1 KTKELGAST
10 PQSKLSYSEPEKTSC
25 QTQILRKFGRVDTV
39 PPDKSGSIAR
49 NQTMTEVAHRY
60 AAQKLPTSLWPKQLN
75 AECPATIFRE
85 RPLEQYEEL
94 IDKQRSRIKQ
104 LTQQIECLERESTRL
119 HGSLASTQK
128 ELEESRAEVD
138 RKASMLATLI
148 KESTNKDNILRQLDT
163 ILARFTAKWQKQE
176 QKRAT
181 ELASAKL
188 AEREVRDQLEQL
200 KSEYEQDKHAWNNK
214 LKSLESALANTP
226 AGDHATSEVLEGDS
240 SIRSMEGKIKRLE
253 SQLSERESQLD
264 ELRKQL
270 TEERQQCVILK
281 ADYDE
286 AKSKLEQK
294 LNKARELIKR
304 ASRMHREEKQRLQDE
319 IQKNA
324 EAHAQEIQKL
334 NRKACEDYQQQLS
347 DALSEQEKRH
357 QLELTELRE
366 AFQKTLD
373 EASDRYR
380 AELEQLRLNTHT
392 QVAQCLMEAEDRL
405 HTERCRLEA
414 TEKQAERWRVAAR
427 EAEAA
432 RSDLAI
438 RINELLQARCT
449 ETIEMFCSTTDDP
462 MVTNDRGL
470 MSHSSLAKTS
480 MGQGDR
486 TQISTES
493 PPKKSPNSVCNAC
506 PNHTSAPQLDMQ
518 ELTGSEKRGTSGHQS
533 VGPCTPEYI
542 SEDSANATLKQH
554 NEAEAYIQLTEVC
567 SLIDNDENTVVLL
580 QANSEVNTDPVKLQ

>member
-1 KTKELGAST
+1 MS
-10 PQSKLSYSEPEKTSC
+10 
-25 QTQILRKFGRVDTV
+25 
-39 PPDKSGSIAR
+39 
-49 NQTMTEVAHRY
+49 
-60 AAQKLPTSLWPKQLN
+60 AAQKLPTSVWPWQLN
-75 AECPATIFRE
+75 AECPATIARE
-85 RPLEQYEEL
+85 RSLEQYEEL

-104 LTQQIECLERESTRL
+104 LTQQMECLEKESTRL
-119 HGSLASTQK
+119 HGSLMSTQK
-128 ELEESRAEVD
+128 ELEEARTEVG
-138 RKASMLATLI
+138 RKASMLSTLI

-188 AEREVRDQLEQL
+188 AEQEARDQLEHL

-214 LKSLESALANTP
+214 LKSLESDLASTS
-226 AGDHATSEVLEGDS
+226 AGDHAKSEVVEGDF
-240 SIRSMEGKIKRLE
+240 SIRSMEEKINELE
-253 SQLSERESQLD
+253 SQISERGSQLD

-270 TEERQQCVILK
+270 TEEKQQCAILK
-281 ADYDE
+281 TDYDE

-324 EAHAQEIQKL
+324 ETYAQEIKKV
-334 NRKACEDYQQQLS
+334 NRKACEDYQKQLS
-347 DALSEQEKRH
+347 DALSEQEKHH

-373 EASDRYR
+373 DASDRYR

-392 QVAQCLMEAEDRL
+392 QIAQCLMEAEDRL

-414 TEKQAERWRVAAR
+414 TEKQAERWRIAAR

-449 ETIEMFCSTTDDP
+449 ETMEMLCSTNDDP
-462 MVTNDRGL
+462 AVTNDRGL
-470 MSHSSLAKTS
+470 MSHVSVAKTS
-480 MGQGDR
+480 VGRGRAQV
-486 TQISTES
+486 ITES
-493 PPKKSPNSVCNAC
+493 PPKKSPDSICDEC
-506 PNHTSAPQLDMQ
+506 PNHKSALQLDMQ
-518 ELTGSEKRGTSGHQS
+518 ELTGNEKRGTSAHQS
-533 VGPCTPEYI
+533 AEPCTPECI
-542 SEDSANATLKQH
+542 SVDSANATLGQH
-554 NEAEAYIQLTEVC
+554 NEAEPYIQLTEVC

-580 QANSEVNTDPVKLQ
+580 QANGEMNTDRLKLQKVWTIA

>member
-1 KTKELGAST
+1 
-10 PQSKLSYSEPEKTSC
+10 
-25 QTQILRKFGRVDTV
+25 
-39 PPDKSGSIAR
+39 
-49 NQTMTEVAHRY
+49 MTEVAQKS
-60 AAQKLPTSLWPKQLN
+60 AAQKSPTPLWPWQLN
-75 AECPATIFRE
+75 AECPAAIVRE
-85 RPLEQYEEL
+85 RSLEQYEEL

-104 LTQQIECLERESTRL
+104 LTQQMECLEKESTRL
-119 HGSLASTQK
+119 HGSLVSTQK
-128 ELEESRAEVD
+128 ELEESRTEVD
-138 RKASMLATLI
+138 RKASLLSTLI

-188 AEREVRDQLEQL
+188 AEQEARDQLEHL
-200 KSEYEQDKHAWNNK
+200 KREYEQDKHTWNNK
-214 LKSLESALANTP
+214 LQSLESDLASTP
-226 AGDHATSEVLEGDS
+226 AGGHAKSEVLEGDF
-240 SIRSMEGKIKRLE
+240 SIRSMEEKINELE

-270 TEERQQCVILK
+270 TEEKQQCIILK
-281 ADYDE
+281 TDYDE

-294 LNKARELIKR
+294 LNKARELMKR

-324 EAHAQEIQKL
+324 EAHAQEIQKV
-334 NRKACEDYQQQLS
+334 NRKACEDYQKQLS

-373 EASDRYR
+373 DASDRYR
-380 AELEQLRLNTHT
+380 AELEQLRLNTQT
-392 QVAQCLMEAEDRL
+392 QIAQCLMEAEDRL

-414 TEKQAERWRVAAR
+414 TEKQAERWRIAAR

-449 ETIEMFCSTTDDP
+449 ETMEMLCSTTDDP
-462 MVTNDRGL
+462 VVTNDRGL
-470 MSHSSLAKTS
+470 MSHVSVTKTS
-480 MGQGDR
+480 LGPGDR
-486 TQISTES
+486 TQMSTES
-493 PPKKSPNSVCNAC
+493 PPKKSPNSICNEC
-506 PNHTSAPQLDMQ
+506 PNHISALQLDMQ
-518 ELTGSEKRGTSGHQS
+518 ELTGSEKRGTSAHQS
-533 VGPCTPEYI
+533 AGPCTPECV
-542 SEDSANATLKQH
+542 SADSANVTLGQH
-554 NEAEAYIQLTEVC
+554 NEAESYIQLTEVC

-580 QANSEVNTDPVKLQ
+580 QANGEMNGDRVKLQKVWTIA